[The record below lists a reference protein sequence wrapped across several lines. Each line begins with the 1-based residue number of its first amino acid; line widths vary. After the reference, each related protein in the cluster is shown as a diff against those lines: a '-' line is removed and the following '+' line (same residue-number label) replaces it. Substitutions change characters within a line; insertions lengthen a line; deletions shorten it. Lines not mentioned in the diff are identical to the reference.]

1 MPTDRIVRV
10 LLVTAVAIGLIA
22 LGWLCCAPGYHNHD
36 ELVLLNHHDEL
47 VLLDRS
53 PGVAEILLDLADG
66 LFRIDGTF
74 YRPLGH
80 ALLRLQLRL
89 HELGPWAV
97 HGASVLHH
105 LANAALFAW
114 VLRRFGRSTR
124 PAWWLLVLPTALPA
138 VAWAAAAYDR
148 LLLTW
153 LLLALGLMRSP
164 RAAAGPAIVGMFL
177 LALATKDTAVVF
189 PVAAVLLWRCS
200 PAAARPA
207 RWVPIALAVLAAGYL
222 GWRFW
227 NATPPA
233 TAYEPRFDSGM
244 VVRALRYAAFPFAI
258 TTEDPRTVWGVS
270 WLLGGTGAV
279 AMLAAACRPRAQ
291 RTESLLALALIAL
304 PLLPVLPIGMSSG
317 HYLYPATPG
326 LALLL
331 DLALRGGGRALR
343 GGDLAIWC
351 LLPLLAVHSTFVSW
365 HSYRIAVAL
374 HGLQRAH
381 RALADSAIESI
392 GLTAAP
398 GSAAAVLPRFR
409 HYVTEQNLRP
419 ALTTKPAP
427 DLPRLVLQPDGSVR
441 TER

>member
-1 MPTDRIVRV
+1 MPTDRFARV
-10 LLVTAVAIGLIA
+10 LLVTAMAIGLIA
-22 LGWLCCAPGYHNHD
+22 LGWLCGAPGYHNHD
-36 ELVLLNHHDEL
+36 ELVLL
-47 VLLDRS
+47 DRS
-53 PGVAEILLDLADG
+53 PTVAEIVRHLADG

-105 LANAALFAW
+105 VANAALFAW
-114 VLRRFGRSTR
+114 VLRRFGRSAR
-124 PAWWLLVLPTALPA
+124 PAWWLLVLPTALPG

-153 LLLALGLMRSP
+153 LLLAVGLLRSP
-164 RAAAGPAIVGMFL
+164 RAAAGPAIVAMFL

-189 PVAAVLLWRCS
+189 PVAAVLLWRAG

-222 GWRFW
+222 GWRLA
-227 NATPPA
+227 NAQPPA
-233 TAYEPRFDSGM
+233 IEYEPRFDSTM

-258 TTEDPRTVWGVS
+258 TTEDPRTVWGAS
-270 WLLGGTGAV
+270 WLLGSAGA
-279 AMLAAACRPRAQ
+279 ALLLAAAWRPRAQ
-291 RTESLLALALIAL
+291 RTESMLALALIAL

-331 DLALRGGGRALR
+331 DLALRGGGQALR
-343 GGDLAIWC
+343 GGRRAIWC
-351 LLPLLAVHSTFVSW
+351 LLPLLTVHSAFVSW
-365 HSYRIAVAL
+365 HGYRIAVAL

-381 RALADSAIESI
+381 RAMTDSGIESV

-398 GSAAAVLPRFR
+398 GAAAAVLPRFR
-409 HYVTEQNLRP
+409 YYVTAQGLRP
-419 ALTTKPAP
+419 QLLPEAATY
-427 DLPRLVLQPDGSVR
+427 LPRLVLQADGSVL